1 MRRIDPAQLNIA
13 ARRRRGAGKRRGN
26 YPVGYDPVLSMVFA
40 YRPLDRH
47 GVRAVPGYPAAEQ
60 AQIRRQRR
68 YLRFACRTVDDR
80 HALGGGRG
88 EHDVLRRPDARKRQP
103 QLRPA
108 QLIRA
113 AAYLSAVLLYLRA
126 HLPQR
131 RKVDVYRPFAEL
143 TAARQAQPCYAAAR
157 QQRPHEYDRRAHLQ
171 HQRMR
176 YCALGKPR

>member
-13 ARRRRGAGKRRGN
+13 ARRRCGACKRRGN
-26 YPVGYDPVLSMVFA
+26 YPVWYDPVLGMGFT
-40 YRPLDRH
+40 YRSLDRH

-68 YLRFACRTVDDR
+68 YLRLTRRTVDDR
-80 HALGGGRG
+80 PALGGGRG
-88 EHDVLRRPDARKRQP
+88 EHDIFRRPDARKRQL

-113 AAYLSAVLLYLRA
+113 AAYLPAVLLYLRA
-126 HLPQR
+126 HLPQS
-131 RKVDVYRPFAEL
+131 RKMDIYRSLAEL
-143 TAARQAQPCYAAAR
+143 AAARQAQPRHAAAR
-157 QQRPHEYDRRAHLQ
+157 QQRPHEYDRRAHFQ

-176 YCALGKPR
+176 YRALGKPR